1 VGGARSA
8 WWLGPTDELLRQ
20 AIDVGELVAGDP
32 RLLATALLGSLT
44 ALDRTVAINPDAD
57 ELHAAQRVLGSLID
71 GVRTG
76 WLPLVAGEPL
86 LLHVLL
92 GRLAVRFTL
101 NEGACMAAVTGT
113 PALVAYLYCSTNAR
127 RWPIFAAAVVE
138 QTDVRA
144 LFAFPL

>member
-1 VGGARSA
+1 
-8 WWLGPTDELLRQ
+8 LLRQ

-76 WLPLVAGEPL
+76 
-86 LLHVLL
+86 
-92 GRLAVRFTL
+92 
-101 NEGACMAAVTGT
+101 
-113 PALVAYLYCSTNAR
+113 
-127 RWPIFAAAVVE
+127 
-138 QTDVRA
+138 
-144 LFAFPL
+144 